1 MQSLA
6 CARGRRVLFEQL
18 DVTLAPGEAVR
29 VTGDNGRGKTT
40 LLRTLAGLRLPH
52 AGRVCWDGRDVHAG
66 DAFADG
72 DLLYLGH
79 ENALNPDLTAVEN
92 LTALR
97 ALHGRRGDIRAGLR
111 RFGVE
116 TTADRPCRTLS
127 AGQRRRSAL
136 ARLCLEGARL
146 WLLDEP
152 AAALDA
158 PARQVLG
165 EVIGAHVAAG
175 GLALFTTHEALDIP
189 QTPVRSLTL

>member
-18 DVTLAPGEAVR
+18 DMTLMPGQAVR

-52 AGRVCWDGRDVHAG
+52 AGRVCWAGRDVHTE

-97 ALHGRRGDIRAGLR
+97 ALHGCRGDIRAGLQ

-116 TTADRPCRTLS
+116 ATADRPCRTLS

-136 ARLCLEGARL
+136 ARLCLDGARL

-158 PARQVLG
+158 AARQVLG
-165 EVIGAHVAAG
+165 DVIGAHVAAG
-175 GLALFTTHEALDIP
+175 GLALFTTHEALEIP

>member
-18 DVTLAPGEAVR
+18 DMTLAPGQAVR
-29 VTGDNGRGKTT
+29 VTGANGRGKTT

-52 AGRVCWDGRDVHAG
+52 AGRVSWAGRDVHTE

-79 ENALNPDLTAVEN
+79 ENALNPGLTAVEN

-97 ALHGRRGDIRAGLR
+97 TLHGRRGDIRAGLQ
-111 RFGVE
+111 RFGVG

-136 ARLCLEGARL
+136 ARLCLDGARL

-158 PARQVLG
+158 AARQVLG
-165 EVIGAHVAAG
+165 DVIGAHVAAG
-175 GLALFTTHEALDIP
+175 GLVLFTTHEVLDIP